1 MKAVSGDLPHGEGWA
16 FEIKWDGIRAIAEV
30 RDGHLSLWSSN
41 AIEMTVRFPELA
53 GLAGAVGPARAVLD
67 GEIVAFD
74 EHDRPSFGLLQQRMH
89 LTEPTAVARQMVE
102 VPVVYQIFDLLHLD
116 GHDLFDLPYLERRRL
131 LVDLVEEDGA
141 WRVPPHHV
149 GDGDDLY
156 AVAEEQRLE
165 GLVAKRVDSRYLPG
179 ARSRSW
185 IKVKVRP
192 QQEFVVGGWTSGEGS
207 RADLLGALLV
217 GYYDDGVLRYAG
229 KVGTGFGEVELRRLD
244 PLLRAS
250 PIDESPFDPPPPRD
264 IARRAHYVEPTMVV
278 EVAFG
283 EWTGDGR
290 LRHPAYLGA
299 RDDKQPHEVVREA

>member
-1 MKAVSGDLPHGEGWA
+1 
-16 FEIKWDGIRAIAEV
+16 
-30 RDGHLSLWSSN
+30 
-41 AIEMTVRFPELA
+41 
-53 GLAGAVGPARAVLD
+53 VLD

-74 EHDRPSFGLLQQRMH
+74 ERDRPSFGLLQQRMH
-89 LTEPTAVARQMVE
+89 LTEPTAVARQMVD
-102 VPVVYQIFDLLHLD
+102 VPVVFQIFDLLHLG

-131 LVDLVEEDGA
+131 LLELVEEDGA

-149 GDGDDLY
+149 GDGEALY
-156 AVAEEQRLE
+156 TVAEEQGLE

-179 ARSRSW
+179 GRSRSW

-207 RADLLGALLV
+207 RTALLGALLV

-229 KVGTGFGEVELRRLD
+229 KVGTGFGEAELRRLD
-244 PLLRAS
+244 PRLRAS
-250 PIDESPFDPPPPRD
+250 AIDGSPFDPPPPRD

-290 LRHPAYLGA
+290 LRHPAYLGERA
-299 RDDKQPHEVVREA
+299 DKDPHEVVREP